1 VIQFDTAVLQG
12 GKGSGLG
19 LFSKLSLLCLILHL
33 PLTYSVSPSLFLT
46 PSLSLSLSLCHSVSS
61 AIVEQHGGKIG
72 VSSTGV
78 RGEGSIFFIELP
90 ACAIYQTVPFS
101 DSGQVVTE
109 SRAHFSLV
117 TPAFL
122 EDLEQDSLPAEPIKF
137 CSPRPGKFS
146 CAMVVDDSKMN
157 RKMLTQALNP
167 YFDTILQVRCCWP
180 LSFSL
185 SALSLPGDHLT
196 SPPQAE
202 DGQQSL
208 DLYSESSR
216 DSTKISI
223 IFMDSSMPVM
233 TGIEATRLLRQTGY
247 TGPIVG
253 VTGNIMQEDV
263 DLFLSAGAN
272 EVIGKPLK
280 LEKLQEIISGRASP
294 RLASPRLATF
304 YLP

>member
-1 VIQFDTAVLQG
+1 M
-12 GKGSGLG
+12 
-19 LFSKLSLLCLILHL
+19 SLC
-33 PLTYSVSPSLFLT
+33 V
-46 PSLSLSLSLCHSVSS
+46 SLSLCVCLSLCHSVSS

-90 ACAIYQTVPFS
+90 ACAIYQTVPFP

-122 EDLEQDSLPAEPIKF
+122 EDLEQDSLPAPIKF

-180 LSFSL
+180 LSLTLCSV
-185 SALSLPGDHLT
+185 SPWRPPHITSLPL
-196 SPPQAE
+196 
-202 DGQQSL
+202 
-208 DLYSESSR
+208 SS
-216 DSTKISI
+216 
-223 IFMDSSMPVM
+223 
-233 TGIEATRLLRQTGY
+233 G
-247 TGPIVG
+247 
-253 VTGNIMQEDV
+253 
-263 DLFLSAGAN
+263 
-272 EVIGKPLK
+272 
-280 LEKLQEIISGRASP
+280 GRWTAVS
-294 RLASPRLATF
+294 
-304 YLP
+304 